1 MIRLLSIVS
10 TIVILIASNVYAQS
24 YRYGAAKKESTSVET
39 SKKTVVY
46 PTKSGDTSM
55 FTRRSTAADTV
66 RTNRIVNTYGEGD
79 RYTITLDLIDNQDN
93 MRISLYNLLGKK
105 VLDIYSGDASSGRFT
120 HTFNVSS
127 VPKGMY
133 LCVVRGDNF
142 QLAEKFVI
150 TR

>member
-1 MIRLLSIVS
+1 MIRFFTIVS
-10 TIVILIASNVYAQS
+10 TITLLVASGMNAQS
-24 YRYGAAKKESTSVET
+24 YRYGMAKKDGTSVEI
-39 SKKTVVY
+39 SKKTVIY
-46 PTKSGDTSM
+46 PVKTGDSST
-55 FTRRSTAADTV
+55 FTRRATASDTV
-66 RTNRIVNTYGEGD
+66 RTNRIVNTFGEGD
-79 RYTITLDLIDNQDN
+79 RYTITLDLTENQDN

-105 VLDIYSGDASSGRFT
+105 VLDIYSGDAASGRFT

>member
-10 TIVILIASNVYAQS
+10 TIVILVASNVYAQS

-46 PTKSGDTSM
+46 PTKSGDSSM

-66 RTNRIVNTYGEGD
+66 RSNRIVNTYGEGD
-79 RYTITLDLIDNQDN
+79 RYTINLDLIDNQDN
-93 MRISLYNLLGKK
+93 MRISLFNLLGKK
-105 VLDIYSGDASSGRFT
+105 VLDIYTGDASSGRFT

>member
-24 YRYGAAKKESTSVET
+24 YRYGAAKKESSSVET

-55 FTRRSTAADTV
+55 LTRRSTAADTV

-93 MRISLYNLLGKK
+93 MRISLFNLLGKK